1 MLCLQPT
8 DILNLFSL
16 FDSFRGI
23 NNYPNI
29 VSVMVESLY

>member
-8 DILNLFSL
+8 NILNLFSL
-16 FDSFRGI
+16 FDSSRGI

-29 VSVMVESLY
+29 VSNMVESMY